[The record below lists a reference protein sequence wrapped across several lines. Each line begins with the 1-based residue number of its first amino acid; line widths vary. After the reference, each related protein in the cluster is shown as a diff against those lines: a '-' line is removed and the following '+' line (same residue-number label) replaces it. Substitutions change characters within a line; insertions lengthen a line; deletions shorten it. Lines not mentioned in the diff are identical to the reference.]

1 MMRVNIKSNFIVPG
15 LESQEGIDLERST
28 ITLRELLDEL
38 SERGPNRVEYVR
50 SGARTINPDEWE
62 ISINDIPYHQWRDG
76 LETSLKDGDTVTIII
91 VPLGGG

>member
-38 SERGPNRVEYVR
+38 SERGPNRLLRGRHV
-50 SGARTINPDEWE
+50 
-62 ISINDIPYHQWRDG
+62 
-76 LETSLKDGDTVTIII
+76 
-91 VPLGGG
+91 GGGEIEILQLGTDLRGPSRPDGWRGPAPS